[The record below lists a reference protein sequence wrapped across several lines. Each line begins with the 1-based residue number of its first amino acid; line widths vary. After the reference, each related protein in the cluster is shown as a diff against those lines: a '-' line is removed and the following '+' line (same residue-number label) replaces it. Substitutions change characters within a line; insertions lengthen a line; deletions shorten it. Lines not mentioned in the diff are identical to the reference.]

1 MRTYVRVE
9 PGHDPP
15 RRPRRVLR
23 LGRAARQPGAARQAG
38 DRRHGR
44 GAGVQLRGQGA
55 AASKTAMG
63 GHRALRLCPD
73 AIVVSPRMQAYTEAS
88 RAVFEV
94 FDDTSPQVEPLS
106 IDEAFLDARGMERIA
121 GTPEQIARRLRREV
135 RERVGLPITVGVA
148 RTKFLAKVASAQA
161 KPDGLLV
168 VPPEG
173 ELAFLHPLPI
183 EALWGVGPA
192 TAERMRRVGIETV
205 GAGRRDR
212 RERAD
217 HAVRQGRRAQAAR
230 ARPQPRPAPG
240 DGRAAAARDGH
251 AARVRAPPALGGG
264 ARHDA
269 RRAGRPADAAAAAGR
284 ARRAHDHAADAPP
297 RLGPLDALA
306 HAAGGDREHDDAAVR
321 VPRAARRRAPAD
333 RAARADAAG
342 DHALEPRRRARGP
355 ARAAARVPPGERAR
369 RRARR
374 RPRPLRRRRDQARG
388 AARARHWDSRSRCF
402 QIEDR
407 S

>member
-1 MRTYVRVE
+1 MSAKATILHADLDAFYASVE
-9 PGHDPP
+9 QRDDP
-15 RRPRRVLR
+15 
-23 LGRAARQPGAARQAG
+23 A
-38 DRRHGR
+38 
-44 GAGVQLRGQGA
+44 LRGKPVIVGMGVVLA
-55 AASKTAMG
+55 CSYEAKRRGVKTAMG

-73 AIVVSPRMQAYTEAS
+73 AIVVRPRMKAYTEAS
-88 RAVFEV
+88 RQVFEV
-94 FDDTSPQVEPLS
+94 FDDTSPQVEALS

-121 GTPEQIARRLRREV
+121 GTPEEIARRLRRQV

-192 TAERMRRVGIETV
+192 TAERMRRVGHRD
-205 GAGRRDR
+205 GRAGRRAR
-212 RERAD
+212 RDRAD

-230 ARPQPRPAPG
+230 ARAQPRPAAG
-240 DGRAAAARDGH
+240 DGRPAAARDGH
-251 AARVRAPPALGGG
+251 PARVRAPPALVGG

-269 RRAGRPADAAAAAGR
+269 RRAGRPAVAAAAAGR
-284 ARRAHDHAADAPP
+284 ARRAHRDAADAPP

-321 VPRAARRRAPAD
+321 VPRAD
-333 RAARADAAG
+333 
-342 DHALEPRRRARGP
+342 RRAR
-355 ARAAARVPPGERAR
+355 AR
-369 RRARR
+369 
-374 RPRPLRRRRDQARG
+374 
-388 AARARHWDSRSRCF
+388 
-402 QIEDR
+402 
-407 S
+407 